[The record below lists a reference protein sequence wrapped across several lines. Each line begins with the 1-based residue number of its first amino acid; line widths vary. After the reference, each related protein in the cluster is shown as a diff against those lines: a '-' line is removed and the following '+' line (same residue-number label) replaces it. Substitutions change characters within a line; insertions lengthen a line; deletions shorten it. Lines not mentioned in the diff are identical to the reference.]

1 MINPLT
7 EETKK
12 HCEEYL
18 EKENATIKEIDDV
31 VLVED
36 LGYLI
41 VIKCFVKFFLKKS
54 HIKGRHSK
62 EVIVLQSEITCGNL
76 ATMRYVF
83 NFTN

>member
-41 VIKCFVKFFLKKS
+41 VIKCFVNFFLKEES
-54 HIKGRHSK
+54 
-62 EVIVLQSEITCGNL
+62 
-76 ATMRYVF
+76 Y
-83 NFTN
+83 